1 MDIHKLKDLSPD
13 DRLSVLQGE
22 AAKIEEQVYTRFLSD
37 DELDRKKD
45 ELTKNAILI
54 ATIEE
59 EKKEAVASFKDR
71 LDPIRDAFN
80 ECREA
85 LKVGGVQE
93 TGLVYVIPDHDQNM
107 MHVVT
112 GAGDLLHSRRMLPE
126 ERQFRLPTLNKT
138 ANG

>member
-1 MDIHKLKDLSPD
+1 MDIHRLKDLSPD

-59 EKKEAVASFKDR
+59 EKKAEMQAYKDK
-71 LDPIRDAFN
+71 LDPIRDAFK

-85 LKVGGVQE
+85 LKVGGIQE
-93 TGLVYVIPDHDQNM
+93 TGLVYVIPDHDQSM
-107 MHVVT
+107 MHVIT
-112 GAGDLLHSRRMLPE
+112 SAGDLLHSRRMLPE
-126 ERQFRLPTLNKT
+126 ERQFRLPNMKT